1 MPNEWMNAG
10 EAAACLHI
18 TRATLYKLVHDGRL
32 PAHRLRGRWYFR
44 PQDIEALFAAAAPA
58 AAAVPFGEAA

>member
-32 PAHRLRGRWYFR
+32 PAHRLRGRWFFR
-44 PQDIEALFAAAAPA
+44 PQDIEAMFAGAGLPAP
-58 AAAVPFGEAA
+58 AVPFPEAP